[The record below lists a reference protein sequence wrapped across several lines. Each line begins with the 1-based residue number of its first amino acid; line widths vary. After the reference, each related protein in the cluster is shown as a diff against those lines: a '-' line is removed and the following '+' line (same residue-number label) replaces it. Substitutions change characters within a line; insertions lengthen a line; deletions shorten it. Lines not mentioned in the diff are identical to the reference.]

1 MIYLLLSIFCNAL
14 LFIII
19 KYFEKFRINNLQ
31 AIVTNYLCA
40 CALGLMNNHTSLPL
54 TSVPS
59 APWAP
64 VAVLLGALFIIVFTL
79 IAKTAQEVG
88 VSVATVSNKMS
99 VIIPV
104 TIAILAYHNSFGML
118 KALGIMTAL
127 VAVYMTSKKRMDT
140 DHPKTSNTFLLIL
153 PLIVFLGS
161 GIADAF
167 VNYAQ
172 EKLVPKEE
180 SSLFVATF
188 FAVAGAIGLLWVMSE
203 LYIKKEKVTIRNI
216 IGGIAL
222 GIPNYFSIYFM
233 IKALNTHIYES
244 SVLYPIN
251 NMGIVILSATGGYFL
266 LKEKLSPLNI
276 GGIVLSIISIALIAF
291 S

>member
-180 SSLFVATF
+180 SSLFVASF
-188 FAVAGAIGLLWVMSE
+188 FAVAGTIGLVWVISE
-203 LYIKKEKVTIRNI
+203 LYIKKGKVTIRNI
-216 IGGIAL
+216 LGGIAL

-251 NMGIVILSATGGYFL
+251 NMGIVILSAAGGYFL